1 MAWPI
6 MGDDGCGKGCDR
18 GVQRCRRVVNHSTG
32 DLERSNHSVIRW
44 LVGRWFCLMIFGASL
59 RLESAVEECFAVGRQ
74 VGALHEEGP
83 GPVCAES
90 PSDRLA

>member
-32 DLERSNHSVIRW
+32 DLERSK
-44 LVGRWFCLMIFGASL
+44 SL
-59 RLESAVEECFAVGRQ
+59 GHKVAGWEMVLSHDLRCKLKA
-74 VGALHEEGP
+74 
-83 GPVCAES
+83 
-90 PSDRLA
+90 

>member
-1 MAWPI
+1 
-6 MGDDGCGKGCDR
+6 
-18 GVQRCRRVVNHSTG
+18 
-32 DLERSNHSVIRW
+32 
-44 LVGRWFCLMIFGASL
+44 MIFGASL